1 MNKFDKIILFL
12 ALLSL
17 LHCDKEQSTQSNEF
31 YFRLSARNLQ
41 NWETMLG
48 DSLYFDNDEDT
59 VSLADI
65 QTTHFYQYSLLEAN
79 INRRGIMAHNIT
91 RKVVADI
98 KALQITHQAG
108 FILNLATTPSRT
120 NKKDNGAAVEISLVV
135 ADGSTSHKEYGVVLR
150 WIIDPWSSDFG
161 QVQAWKDSIWVR
173 AATLTPD
180 SLDHTV
186 SITMDRVTKNG
197 HVRID
202 NKTIA
207 SAYSETL
214 KTDLPAGIY
223 AIMRFGMINAWPA
236 DEDLNLAAA
245 VRFKNWKWE
254 WVL

>member
-1 MNKFDKIILFL
+1 MTRRKKYLLFIILLPLFY
-12 ALLSL
+12 
-17 LHCDKEQSTQSNEF
+17 CGKEQATQSNEL
-31 YFRLSARNLQ
+31 YFRLSGRNLQ

-48 DSLYFDNDEDT
+48 DSLFFDNDENT

-65 QTTHFYQYSLLEAN
+65 QTTHFYQYSLLAAN

-108 FILNLATTPSRT
+108 FILNLATTPSLT
-120 NKKDNGAAVEISLVV
+120 NKKDNGAAVEFSLVV
-135 ADGSTSHKEYGVVLR
+135 DDGSTSHKEYGVVLR
-150 WIIDPWSSDFG
+150 WIIDPWSNDYG
-161 QVQAWKDSIWVR
+161 QVQVWQDSIWVH

-207 SAYSETL
+207 NAYSETQ
-214 KTDLPAGIY
+214 KTELPAGIY
-223 AIMRFGMINAWPA
+223 AILRFGIINAWPA

-254 WVL
+254 WEL